1 MKTSS
6 QGLIPFI
13 ELNNFVV
20 EDSQKCVEY
29 LSEIYE
35 KDMNSS
41 LTDEQRAVGQAV
53 TKMVEERYSIIYIFF
68 IFDSCRLF
76 K

>member
-13 ELNNFVV
+13 ELNNYVV

-68 IFDSCRLF
+68 IF
-76 K
+76 